1 MTADG
6 RQPQDPYV
14 GGALWPHVFPTQ
26 ALQPT
31 NWDQL
36 YIPSFSA
43 GLTLNT
49 SIPILN
55 NEYPQSSLVSGPLSS
70 FEGPSSVGTPAS
82 SETALSPLF
91 STSSRLSSPSTPSST
106 YNRSFSSPASSKDLL
121 LASADNQTPG
131 AMDSQEA
138 KV

>member
-14 GGALWPHVFPTQ
+14 GGALWSHVLPTQ

-36 YIPSFSA
+36 YIPA
-43 GLTLNT
+43 GLTLNA

-55 NEYPQSSLVSGPLSS
+55 NDYL
-70 FEGPSSVGTPAS
+70 GT
-82 SETALSPLF
+82 SELI
-91 STSSRLSSPSTPSST
+91 
-106 YNRSFSSPASSKDLL
+106 
-121 LASADNQTPG
+121 
-131 AMDSQEA
+131 
-138 KV
+138 